1 MTDLATSMAH
11 VKAVDEAVA
20 LDDFV
25 RVSQAAAK
33 AVKAAKAAAAGDDR
47 VLLVAAIEEVEEQIV
62 RMTEAVAHI
71 AEVSQ

>member
-25 RVSQAAAK
+25 RTSQAAHK
-33 AVKAAKAAAAGDDR
+33 AITEAKAAAAGDDR
-47 VLLVAAIEEVEEQIV
+47 VLLVAALEEVEEQIV